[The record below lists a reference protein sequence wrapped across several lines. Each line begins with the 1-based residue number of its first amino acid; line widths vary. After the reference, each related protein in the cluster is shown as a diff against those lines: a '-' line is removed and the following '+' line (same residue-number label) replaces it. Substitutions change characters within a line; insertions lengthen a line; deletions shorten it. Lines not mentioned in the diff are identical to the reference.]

1 MDEDR
6 ARGFV
11 DATAPVPFPG
21 VRVAPRAPTALDR
34 IAAAGR
40 GALTWASFG
49 AGVGTWAVLAALL
62 ASGSGCVV
70 GSGTSASSWCTDS
83 VQMLGTPGLGH
94 ESAVCD
100 PGAHATFYPKQ
111 NAVVCR
117 CAPALAPLPTDVSDA
132 TDAADVGAP

>member
-1 MDEDR
+1 MSEAAEIVAELVILHPPQRVNPDAVFASMDEDR

-34 IAAAGR
+34 IASAGR

-62 ASGSGCVV
+62 ASGSG
-70 GSGTSASSWCTDS
+70 
-83 VQMLGTPGLGH
+83 
-94 ESAVCD
+94 
-100 PGAHATFYPKQ
+100 
-111 NAVVCR
+111 R
-117 CAPALAPLPTDVSDA
+117 
-132 TDAADVGAP
+132 